1 MTQPLAPIRCGPAAW
16 RLCAALAVAACASLS
31 GPVQAQVMRCTDPG
45 TGKVTYTDG
54 ACDKGTAVREVESR
68 KTPEEIQEERA
79 QAREA
84 LQLKQQRLQIERQE
98 AQQEA
103 RQDRERSAARVPAD
117 PSRSPECARSRRN
130 LDRVANESGLG
141 NYDGQARMAA
151 AQRQMDL
158 DCLGPQGYAE
168 VERARGSGMVSSGDY
183 YAPPAV
189 VVVPPRR
196 PVVVQPALPVPSAPI
211 SHCNVFRCYD
221 QQGNVRPR

>member
-1 MTQPLAPIRCGPAAW
+1 MHQPPALAVSRSAAG
-16 RLCAALAVAACASLS
+16 RLCAVLAVAACAAA
-31 GPVQAQVMRCTDPG
+31 PWTAQAQVMRCTDPAS
-45 TGKVTYTDG
+45 GKVTYTDG
-54 ACDKGTAVREVESR
+54 ACDKGTAVREVEAR
-68 KTPEEIQEERA
+68 KTREEIEEERA
-79 QAREA
+79 QALQA
-84 LQLKQQRLQIERQE
+84 LQIKQQRQQIERQE

-103 RQDRERSAARVPAD
+103 RQDRERSAARAPAD

-130 LDRVANESGLG
+130 LDRVAGESGLG
-141 NYDGQARMAA
+141 NYDGQARMTA

-168 VERARGSGMVSSGDY
+168 VERSRSYGGGNGDY

-189 VVVPPRR
+189 VVVPPRH